1 VCGSGYDTLHI
12 LQCQFSLDYSLTE
25 SSVGCPKALDSLFQ
39 VVLGY
44 LPHLPSRIGEMMVD
58 GLDHKH
64 TAEDV
69 GHSAVP
75 DYRVVA
81 DSGDALN
88 LQPCAVTVEK
98 MDNLHVKR
106 FLHQMVGS
114 LWHDFGLCC
123 GQQNGAL
130 LR

>member
-1 VCGSGYDTLHI
+1 MEVDSGRAGRHRVWSGYDTLHI

-44 LPHLPSRIGEMMVD
+44 LPHLPSRVGEMMVD

-81 DSGDALN
+81 DSGDVSYHPA
-88 LQPCAVTVEK
+88 
-98 MDNLHVKR
+98 M
-106 FLHQMVGS
+106 
-114 LWHDFGLCC
+114 C
-123 GQQNGAL
+123 GDG
-130 LR
+130 REDG